1 MSAEMEKVDYDARL
15 HAVYAAGRQLSEV
28 NVTGVDGY
36 TFTGR
41 ILAWGAEQA
50 AAGGLRGTG
59 AMGPADAYGLDA
71 LVDGCRQS
79 GISEKGDSGSEQVR
93 APDHAAAG

>member
-1 MSAEMEKVDYDARL
+1 ME
-15 HAVYAAGRQLSEV
+15 
-28 NVTGVDGY
+28 GVDGY

-59 AMGPADAYGLDA
+59 AMGPADAFGLEA
-71 LVDGCRQS
+71 LVGRMPPVGHRREGRLRS
-79 GISEKGDSGSEQVR
+79 RTGSR
-93 APDHAAAG
+93 T

>member
-1 MSAEMEKVDYDARL
+1 M
-15 HAVYAAGRQLSEV
+15 
-28 NVTGVDGY
+28 DGY

-79 GISEKGDSGSEQVR
+79 GISEQGDSGSEQAQGAGSR
-93 APDHAAAG
+93 RCRLIPARAAG